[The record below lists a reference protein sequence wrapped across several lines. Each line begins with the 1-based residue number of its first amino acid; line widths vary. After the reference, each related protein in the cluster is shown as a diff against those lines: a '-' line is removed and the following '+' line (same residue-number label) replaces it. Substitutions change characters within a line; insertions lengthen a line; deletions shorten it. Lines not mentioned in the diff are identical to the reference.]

1 MIENSSELT
10 LNIPAKLNLFFE
22 VIRRL
27 TTGFHEIE
35 SLVTPISIHD
45 TLRVKPSAGLNFSV
59 KISPEEKY
67 QRLFAGKTIPTDDSN
82 LVLRAVYRLKES
94 LLPRRDLPGADII
107 LTKRIPS
114 EAGMGGGSSDAAA
127 ALLLLNEFWKVGL
140 SRDALAEIG
149 AEIGSDVPL
158 FLKGFPVICRGRGEI
173 IESVPNGESLP
184 TLHFVVVKPPTGCS
198 TPAVYRLCEPQ
209 GPQNSGVIQK
219 MVNAWREN
227 DLETFAEGLKN
238 RLMAPAL
245 QVAPDV
251 RKVLEALSSVPVP
264 LVGFS
269 MTGSGSACFGLCRT
283 HEEALK
289 NAEFLEKNCAGTVFT
304 AESELAPLQILRT
317 G

>member
-184 TLHFVVVKPPTGCS
+184 TLHFVVVKPPMGCS